1 LTLTLLTGSVPF
13 KIFSFA
19 HGDLLIPGLKFTPD
33 PVTQPMLHR
42 IMTLL
47 ARPMVGQFARFLMVG
62 ATATLT
68 HSLIL
73 FLLVEYAHLKPQIGN
88 AIGFCGGV
96 TVSYILNSRFTF
108 RAGAEAGNKAS
119 FRFARFLGVTGIGF
133 FLNSLLFN
141 LFHNMGLHYLV
152 AQLMATAIVV
162 FWNFFGSR
170 LLVFFRHP
178 HKTGS
183 DA

>member
-1 LTLTLLTGSVPF
+1 M
-13 KIFSFA
+13 
-19 HGDLLIPGLKFTPD
+19 IPGLKFTPD
-33 PVTQPMLHR
+33 PVTQPLLHR
-42 IMTLL
+42 IMTIL
-47 ARPMVGQFARFLMVG
+47 ALPMVGQFARFLLVG
-62 ATATLT
+62 ATATVT

-108 RAGAEAGNKAS
+108 RAKAGAPAGNAAN
-119 FRFARFLGVTGIGF
+119 FRFVRFLGVTGIGF
-133 FLNSLLFN
+133 CLNGLLFG
-141 LFHNMGLHYLV
+141 LFHNMGLHYLA

-170 LLVFFRHP
+170 LLVFFHHP
-178 HKTGS
+178 HKT